1 MANAAVISVDDNSK
15 TKVVGLTL
23 EPLVETISP
32 VRTVMVSDVASVDTS
47 PFSRVLLKDCV
58 PLGTD
63 VMSVVTTLC
72 KVNGA
77 SVIDID
83 CDVLL
88 ESVVVSVKSGEL
100 VIGKVVTK
108 LESLLKPCSVKSV
121 SIFEWLVESTPGISV
136 GVYRVSSVGSTVY
149 ILSVIIED
157 VFVKTSLVFS
167 AKTVLD
173 NVEGCNGVKEEGMS
187 SEDVPNGEVSSSLR
201 VIESVSCNVSI
212 GVDVSTL
219 VISESVHVPM
229 DVPGGSS
236 ESSSSIVDDTTC
248 VEYVNLVL
256 VITLSVNGV
265 TR

>member
-121 SIFEWLVESTPGISV
+121 SIFEWLVESTLGISV
-136 GVYRVSSVGSTVY
+136 GVYGVSSVASKVY
-149 ILSVIIED
+149 IFPVIIED
-157 VFVKTSLVFS
+157 VPGKTPLVVS
-167 AKTVLD
+167 ANAVLD
-173 NVEGCNGVKEEGMS
+173 CVEGCKGVKEEGMC
-187 SEDVPNGEVSSSLR
+187 SEVVSKVEVNS
-201 VIESVSCNVSI
+201 
-212 GVDVSTL
+212 
-219 VISESVHVPM
+219 
-229 DVPGGSS
+229 
-236 ESSSSIVDDTTC
+236 
-248 VEYVNLVL
+248 
-256 VITLSVNGV
+256 
-265 TR
+265 